1 VGDMIFRTSENI
13 NGFIIALR
21 DLNEIVEKRAKL
33 NLLDSAVLAEY
44 FYKEILNSLFTW
56 ELENLNIEQSNF
68 EAIDLIDNKNKVVV
82 QVSCTCENKKV
93 HETISK
99 NELSKENYK
108 GYTLYF
114 VFIGKQNSNIKKGKY
129 KNSSQLTFNAKNN
142 IFLTE
147 DLIMIFQSLNPNCQ
161 FEILKIIQ
169 SYLSKET
176 TLIDNLSKKE
186 ISEKILEILDENS
199 EIFFKYGPHS
209 KVALTSPMSESS
221 YKIWGEQKKKILQNN
236 KEILNL
242 YSKYQSLFSR
252 YEKLLFNKFKSNV
265 ESFERNDRQRLD
277 ANAYHSFPK
286 EFPKMLESIIY
297 DEGAKENG

>member
-1 VGDMIFRTSENI
+1 MIFRTSENI
-13 NGFIIALR
+13 NGFIIAFR

-129 KNSSQLTFNAKNN
+129 KNSS
-142 IFLTE
+142 
-147 DLIMIFQSLNPNCQ
+147 
-161 FEILKIIQ
+161 
-169 SYLSKET
+169 
-176 TLIDNLSKKE
+176 
-186 ISEKILEILDENS
+186 
-199 EIFFKYGPHS
+199 
-209 KVALTSPMSESS
+209 
-221 YKIWGEQKKKILQNN
+221 
-236 KEILNL
+236 
-242 YSKYQSLFSR
+242 
-252 YEKLLFNKFKSNV
+252 
-265 ESFERNDRQRLD
+265 
-277 ANAYHSFPK
+277 
-286 EFPKMLESIIY
+286 
-297 DEGAKENG
+297 